1 MPVRDSQRANGFWH
15 YSVLKRKSLVVHTLL
30 LLLAAG
36 ASVWLV
42 TDYFYHRTLDILT
55 VREYDEDARRQALT
69 RQQQINSQLSAFSD
83 RVRLNAS
90 YQPFLDHFI
99 SWTSAVNTSAIT
111 PARYRSNQASWLEP
125 AGGLVRRIAVDYVL
139 VFDDQHRLLAIYNNK
154 GSDATDIISEIDSEQ
169 LQPGYEKMRMA
180 QIAGNEFL
188 LASADIV
195 IASQKRGRLV
205 FMTQFN
211 NGLLDSLTGG
221 QPSFIK
227 HAVVDTDKGIIIA
240 GNVQAT
246 DQLHYSDTSASPSFL
261 KIVHKGP
268 VFPVFNKRN
277 IAYMIWLDT
286 AGLANQNQPLV
297 VFDHRQRLI
306 TIAALI
312 FLLTGIAWRLRQRLL
327 RLQDFIA
334 SYGERLGIQDNLT
347 QSGDEI
353 ETIKNHIA
361 CFADEMSA
369 ETRAL
374 EYQAM
379 HDGLTNLPNRTQML
393 EWLNMEISKCERN
406 KTNMALLIID
416 LDHFK
421 EVNDT
426 LGHQVGDRLLQE
438 VGRRLIALLRP
449 ADRVARLG
457 GDEFAIM
464 LPAAHRAQ
472 VIAVCKKIFRVME
485 KPVILDGTS
494 LRIGMSIGASLC
506 PEHGHNTSLLMR
518 HADVAMY
525 ESKRHQSGFSIYNS
539 KKDKNNTSRLGL
551 SNALHEAIKNDELLL
566 EYQPLI
572 DIKSNEVSCVE
583 ALVRWQHPSMGLVQ
597 PDEFISLAEQNGVIR
612 PLTLWVI
619 DHALAQTVRWK
630 KAGLQLKLSINL
642 SVRCLQDRA
651 LPFQVEKLVDKHKVS
666 PDQII
671 LEITESAIMSDPVT
685 ARRIMRR
692 LSNMGFL
699 LSIDDFGTGYSSL
712 SYLKQ
717 LPVDE
722 VKIDKSF
729 VIDMNTNKNDAAIV
743 RATIDLAHNLGM
755 KVVAEGVEN
764 NQVMETI
771 RILGCDTAQGYF
783 ISKPAAASDLVRWIR
798 ARGVQ
803 KESQNQALEVC
814 VE

>member
-1 MPVRDSQRANGFWH
+1 MRDSQRANGFWH
-15 YSVLKRKSLVVHTLL
+15 FSVFRRKSLVVHTIL

-36 ASVWLV
+36 VCVWLV
-42 TDYFYHRTLDILT
+42 SDYFYHRALDDMT
-55 VREYDEDARRQALT
+55 VREYDQDARRHALS
-69 RQQQINSQLSAFSD
+69 RQQQLNGHLSAFSD
-83 RVRLNAS
+83 KVRLNAT

-99 SWTSAVNTSAIT
+99 SWTSAANTPVIT

-125 AGGLVRRIAVDYVL
+125 AGGIVRHIPVDYAL
-139 VFDDQHRLLAIYNNK
+139 VFDDQHRLLAIYDNK
-154 GSDATDIISEIDSEQ
+154 GGGDPDIIREIDSKR
-169 LQPGYEKMRMA
+169 LQPGYEKMHIE
-180 QIAGNEFL
+180 QIAGSEFL
-188 LASADIV
+188 LVSSGII
-195 IASQKRGRLV
+195 IASQKRGQLV
-205 FMTQFN
+205 FMTRFN
-211 NGLLDSLTGG
+211 NELFDRLTGE
-221 QPSFIK
+221 QPAFIQ
-227 HAVVDTDKGIIIA
+227 HAVVDVDNGNIIA
-240 GNVQAT
+240 GNLQAA
-246 DQLHYSDTSASPSFL
+246 DQLLFPDTSATPSVL
-261 KIVHKGP
+261 RLVHQGP
-268 VFPVFNKRN
+268 VLSVYNKRN
-277 IAYMIWLDT
+277 IAYMVWLDT
-286 AGLANQNQPLV
+286 VGLANQNQPIIA
-297 VFDHRQRLI
+297 FDRRQRLI
-306 TIAALI
+306 TIAVLI
-312 FLLTGIAWRLRQRLL
+312 FLLTGIVWRLRQRLL
-327 RLQDFIA
+327 HLQSFIS
-334 SYGERLGIQDNLT
+334 SYSERLGIQKNLT
-347 QSGDEI
+347 HDGDEI

-361 CFADEMSA
+361 SFASEMSA
-369 ETRAL
+369 ETSAL

-379 HDGLTNLPNRTQML
+379 HDGLTNLPNRTLML
-393 EWLNMEISKCERN
+393 ERLNMEISKCEKN

-426 LGHQVGDRLLQE
+426 LGHQIGDRLLQE
-438 VGRRLIALLRP
+438 VGRRLVALLRP
-449 ADRVARLG
+449 ADMVARLG
-457 GDEFAIM
+457 GDEFAII
-464 LPAAHRAQ
+464 LSAAHRAQ

-494 LRIGMSIGASLC
+494 LRIGMSIGASIC
-506 PEHGHNTSLLMR
+506 PEHGHNTSLLMQ

-551 SNALHEAIKNDELLL
+551 SNALHEAIENDELLL

-572 DIKSNEVSCVE
+572 DMKSNEVSCVE
-583 ALVRWQHPSMGLVQ
+583 ALVRWQHPDMGLVQ

-651 LPFQVEKLVDKHKVS
+651 LPFQVEKLVGKHKVS
-666 PDQII
+666 PDQIV
-671 LEITESAIMSDPVT
+671 LEITESAIMSDPIT

-743 RATIDLAHNLGM
+743 QATIDLAHNLGM

-783 ISKPAAASDLVRWIR
+783 ISKPAAASDLVCWIR
-798 ARGVQ
+798 ARDVQ
-803 KESQNQALEVC
+803 KESQTQALEAC
-814 VE
+814 LE